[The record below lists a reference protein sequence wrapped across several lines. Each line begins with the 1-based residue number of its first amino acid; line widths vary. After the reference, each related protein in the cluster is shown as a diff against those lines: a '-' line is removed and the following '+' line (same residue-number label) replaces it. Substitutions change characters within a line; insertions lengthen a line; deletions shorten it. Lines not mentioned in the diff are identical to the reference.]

1 MTFLRSVAVLV
12 SGTALGHGLTAAAL
26 PVLSRLYTPA
36 DFSLLAVFNGL
47 VSVLSVAICFRFDVA
62 IALPEKDAEALSLLA
77 LATGIAVALAA
88 VLWALLLIDPQW
100 VSSVLNQP
108 NLSEL
113 LWLVPL
119 SALLAG
125 ICSSLQMWFVRKKN
139 FPLIAKSRIAQ
150 SATGAGTQIL
160 YGSLLLGG
168 AGLLIGQ
175 LVNLAVATLWLG
187 QRMVRDVKVSEVR
200 EATSWSR
207 IATTFRSYQRFPKYS
222 TFEALCNSASIQ
234 LPLLIIAAMAAQQE
248 AGHLLMATYVM
259 QAPMALIGA
268 AVGQV
273 FLSRA
278 VDEHR
283 KGRLDV
289 YTAEVLAG
297 LLKTGVGPLL
307 VVGILAPVAFEP
319 VFGAGWERSG
329 TLVAWMTPW
338 FITQFLASP
347 VSMALHITG
356 HQRTAFLLQLCGLL
370 IRVAAVWLTGM
381 YATEYLSEIYALSGL
396 IFYSIYLGAVVLCV
410 GIPVRKLIGIL
421 QPCIKPT
428 LLYTVSA
435 ILLAVAAKELLTA
448 A

>member
-12 SGTALGHGLTAAAL
+12 SGTALGHGITAAAL

-100 VSSVLNQP
+100 ISSVLNQP

-187 QRMVRDVKVSEVR
+187 QRMVRDAKVSEVR

-207 IATTFRSYQRFPKYS
+207 LTTTFGSYQRFPKYS

-234 LPLLIIAAMAAQQE
+234 LPLLMIAAMAVQQE

-297 LLKTGVGPLL
+297 LLKTGMGPLL
-307 VVGILAPVAFEP
+307 AVGILAPVVFEP

-329 TLVAWMTPW
+329 NLVAWMTPW
-338 FITQFLASP
+338 FIMQFLASP

-356 HQRTAFLLQLCGLL
+356 HQRTALLLQLNGLL
-370 IRVAAVWLTGM
+370 LRVIAVFLAGQFATNVISEV
-381 YATEYLSEIYALSGL
+381 YAITGL
-396 IFYSIYLGAVVLCV
+396 IFYAVHLFVVMQCV
-410 GIPVRKLIGIL
+410 GIRINTAMLLLRRSLQYALVYAVPALGIA
-421 QPCIKPT
+421 
-428 LLYTVSA
+428 Y
-435 ILLAVAAKELLTA
+435 VAKRLMHAT
-448 A
+448 